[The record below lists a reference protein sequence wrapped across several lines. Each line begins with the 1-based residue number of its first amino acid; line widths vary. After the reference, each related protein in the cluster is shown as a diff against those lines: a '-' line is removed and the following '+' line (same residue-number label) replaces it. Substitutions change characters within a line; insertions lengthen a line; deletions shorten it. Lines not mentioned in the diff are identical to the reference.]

1 MRTAPTGP
9 SNGMPDSIRAAEAP
23 FRASTSWG
31 FSMSA
36 PRTVPTMWTSLRK
49 PCGNIGRSGRSMRR
63 QVRTA
68 DSGALP
74 SRRKNEPG
82 ILPAAYI
89 RSSMS
94 TVSGKKS
101 APGRGDFAPV
111 AVTRTVERPI
121 WARTAP
127 PARPAMRPVSNDI
140 VLSVPLNVQ
149 ETVVASVML
158 LSSRSPPGTTPDGST
173 AAICG
178 VSGMRTR
185 VAHPHSSIW
194 LSVPLVR
201 SPTRHGRPS
210 SRPVS
215 DTTYLRSPNLAMT
228 AR

>member
-1 MRTAPTGP
+1 
-9 SNGMPDSIRAAEAP
+9 MPDSIRAAEAP

-36 PRTVPTMWTSLRK
+36 PTTVPTMWTSLRK
-49 PCGNIGRSGRSMRR
+49 PSGNIGRSGRSMRR

-68 DSGALP
+68 DSGARP

-94 TVSGKKS
+94 TVRGKKS
-101 APGRGDFAPV
+101 APGRGDLAPV

-121 WARTAP
+121 WARTDP
-127 PARPAMRPVSNDI
+127 PARGAMRPVSNDI
-140 VLSVPLNVQ
+140 VLSVPAKVQ

-158 LSSRSPPGTTPDGST
+158 LSSRSPPETTPDGSM
-173 AAICG
+173 AAICDT
-178 VSGMRTR
+178 SGMWARL
-185 VAHPHSSIW
+185 AHPHSSIW

-210 SRPVS
+210 GHPMSES
-215 DTTYLRSPNLAMT
+215 TYLRSPNLAMT

>member
-1 MRTAPTGP
+1 
-9 SNGMPDSIRAAEAP
+9 MPDSIRAAEAP

-36 PRTVPTMWTSLRK
+36 PTTVPTMWTSLRK
-49 PCGNIGRSGRSMRR
+49 PSGNIGRSGRSMRR
-63 QVRTA
+63 QVRIA
-68 DSGALP
+68 DSGARP

-94 TVSGKKS
+94 TVRGKKS
-101 APGRGDFAPV
+101 APGRGDLAPV

-121 WARTAP
+121 WARTDP
-127 PARPAMRPVSNDI
+127 PARGAMRPVSNDI
-140 VLSVPLNVQ
+140 VLSVPAKVQ

-158 LSSRSPPGTTPDGST
+158 LSSRSPPETTPDGSM
-173 AAICG
+173 AAICDT
-178 VSGMRTR
+178 SGMWARL
-185 VAHPHSSIW
+185 AHPHSLIW

-210 SRPVS
+210 GRPMS
-215 DTTYLRSPNLAMT
+215 ESTYLRSPNLAMT